1 MSDRRGSLTTPARKG
16 SKSRRNTASCS
27 CSGPPPRSG
36 PPEVIRRVGSPPVWE
51 SMMVKVF
58 MMRMVDDTDGSVL
71 HDVADFNDDFR
82 IAWALEPHYDFFSRP
97 SSSCRRSW
105 WIWKRRLAGCK
116 KIGRAH
122 V

>member
-1 MSDRRGSLTTPARKG
+1 
-16 SKSRRNTASCS
+16 
-27 CSGPPPRSG
+27 
-36 PPEVIRRVGSPPVWE
+36 
-51 SMMVKVF
+51 MMVKVF
-58 MMRMVDDTDGSVL
+58 MMRMVDETDGSVL

-116 KIGRAH
+116 SRVRCCLPHRREQTKEYVRRSEELRVGKEVVSTFRDMGQ
-122 V
+122 